1 MSIPTAAAARI
12 EAMHTFFA
20 TGRTRD
26 LAFRKAALVRL
37 RQSLIAH
44 EREIADALHADL
56 HKSAE
61 ESYLTETGMVLAE
74 IRDQIRHLDRRARPQ
89 RVASPL
95 FLFPSRGRILHE
107 PKGVVLILAPWNY
120 PLQLALSPLV
130 GAIAA
135 GNCVALKPSTTSSAT
150 LDILQAILAE
160 CFAPEHVALFDGDHT
175 QTDSLLDCRFDHIF
189 FTGGATFGRTVMVR
203 AAEHLTPV
211 TLELG
216 GKSPC
221 IVDRTA
227 DPDLAARRIVW
238 GKLLNAGQT
247 CIAPDY
253 LFVHRDLR
261 DTLLTRMAEVINQF
275 YGPDIRRSETYPRI
289 ISDKAF
295 ARLCGYLDG
304 AGVRILL
311 GGERD
316 ASERFIAPTLVDAP
330 DPQSPLMQEEIFGP
344 ILPVYTFNNIEEPL
358 DFINGRPKPLALY
371 YFGDRRT
378 GRRVLHATTSGGA
391 CLNDTIMH
399 VTAPALPFGGIGAS
413 GTGRYHGRASFDTFS
428 NIRSVLA
435 SPRRFDLPLRYPPY
449 RNRIGLLK
457 KLL

>member
-150 LDILQAILAE
+150 LDILRAILAE

-261 DTLLTRMAEVINQF
+261 DTLLARMAEVINQF